1 MNYTQK
7 VKLVTQ
13 TSLYIKL
20 SREELLELIR
30 ENLSQKR
37 YDHVL
42 RVEKIGLQLAEQY
55 GESLEKT
62 SIACLLHDLK
72 KQEDD
77 QTSRQTIISENLPL
91 NLLDFGNSVWHG
103 PVAAVY
109 AEKQL
114 DVSDEDILNAIKNH
128 TVGSEHMSVL
138 EKIVFVADYIEPAR
152 SFAAVEK
159 ARKLAEESLDAV
171 IGYAS
176 QQTLKNLLESKKK
189 IYPQTIL
196 TYNKYLM
203 TESEEI

>member
-1 MNYTQK
+1 MQK

-13 TSLYIKL
+13 TSHYIKL
-20 SREELLELIR
+20 SREELLDLLQ

-37 YDHVL
+37 FEHVL
-42 RVEKIGLQLAEQY
+42 RVEKVGIQLAERY
-55 GESLEKT
+55 GESVEKA

-77 QTSRQTIISENLPL
+77 QTSRQTIIAENLPL

-109 AEKQL
+109 AQKQL
-114 DVSDEDILNAIKNH
+114 DVLDEDILNAVKNH
-128 TVGSEHMSVL
+128 TVGSEHMSML

-152 SFAAVEK
+152 NFHAVEK
-159 ARKLAEESLDAV
+159 ARKLAEKSLDAV
-171 IGYAS
+171 VGYAS
-176 QQTLKNLLESKKK
+176 QQTLKHLLENKLK

-203 TESEEI
+203 TESEEV

>member
-1 MNYTQK
+1 
-7 VKLVTQ
+7 
-13 TSLYIKL
+13 
-20 SREELLELIR
+20 
-30 ENLSQKR
+30 
-37 YDHVL
+37 
-42 RVEKIGLQLAEQY
+42 
-55 GESLEKT
+55 
-62 SIACLLHDLK
+62 
-72 KQEDD
+72 
-77 QTSRQTIISENLPL
+77 
-91 NLLDFGNSVWHG
+91 
-103 PVAAVY
+103 
-109 AEKQL
+109 
-114 DVSDEDILNAIKNH
+114 
-128 TVGSEHMSVL
+128 MSVL

>member
-1 MNYTQK
+1 M
-7 VKLVTQ
+7 TQ
-13 TSLYIKL
+13 TSPYIKL
-20 SREELLELIR
+20 SREELLELLQ

-37 YDHVL
+37 YEHVL
-42 RVEKIGLQLAEQY
+42 RVEEVGIQLAERY
-55 GESLEKT
+55 GGSVEKA

-77 QTSRQTIISENLPL
+77 QTSRQTIIAENLPL

-109 AEKQL
+109 AQKQL
-114 DVSDEDILNAIKNH
+114 DVSDEDILNAVKNH
-128 TVGSEHMSVL
+128 TVGSEHMSML

-152 SFAAVEK
+152 NFPAVEK
-159 ARKLAEESLDAV
+159 ARKLAEKSLDAV
-171 IGYAS
+171 VGYAS
-176 QQTLKNLLESKKK
+176 RQTLKHLLENKQK

-203 TESEEI
+203 AESEEA

>member
-1 MNYTQK
+1 M
-7 VKLVTQ
+7 TQ
-13 TSLYIKL
+13 TSQYIKL
-20 SREELLELIR
+20 SRDELLELLQ

-42 RVEKIGLQLAEQY
+42 RVERVGIQLAEQY
-55 GESLEKT
+55 GESVEKA

-152 SFAAVEK
+152 TFAAAEK
-159 ARKLAEESLDAV
+159 ARKLGEESLDAV
-171 IGYAS
+171 VGYAS
-176 QQTLKNLLESKKK
+176 QQTLKHLLEHKQK

-196 TYNKYLM
+196 TYNKYLI
-203 TESEEI
+203 TESEEV